1 VGGAGRVLAT
11 VAGGRVE
18 GQGVRGK
25 PTMTL
30 SPLLIRA
37 DASAQIGTGHIMRCL
52 ALAQA
57 WQAQGGAVTFASLK
71 TLPAALQTR
80 LQNEQIAL
88 HLLDTEPGSEDDARQ
103 TAALAAS
110 LGAAAVVVDG
120 YHFGGHYQYILKES
134 LYANRTDS
142 PRPEGEAGRVLA
154 TVAGGREEGLGV
166 RVLFIDDN
174 AHADHYYADFVLNQ
188 NIYAEESMYK
198 NREPYT
204 ILLLGTRYILLR
216 REFWRWRDNVG
227 RVPHIVN
234 NLLVTMGG
242 SDPENV
248 TAKVLD
254 ALELIDTAG
263 LEIVVIVGSS
273 NPHLPDLQRR
283 VGQSRHKMKFKQNVQ
298 SMPALMIWADAAI
311 SAAGTTTWEL
321 AFMGVPMALIAVA
334 ENQRQI
340 MQEMSGLQVALPLG
354 WHADATLESIAEAV
368 QELLL
373 SVPEGVRSLAVD
385 GFGVERVVHRLL
397 YPPLRFRRVKSEDCR
412 IIWEWANDPIT
423 RAASFSSEPIAW
435 ETHVEWFYRKLDD
448 RFCVFLIAEA
458 VDGTPVGQVRYDR
471 DKNKWIISVSVAP
484 EFRGLGYGTA
494 IIALSLDEF
503 QYRHFAVHAYIK
515 PDNLASIRAF
525 EKAGFV
531 DQGMA
536 TVKDSPAI
544 HYVYSRFPSP

>member
-1 VGGAGRVLAT
+1 MSIGT
-11 VAGGRVE
+11 
-18 GQGVRGK
+18 
-25 PTMTL
+25 
-30 SPLLIRA
+30 LLIRA

-57 WQAQGGAVTFASLK
+57 WQAQDGAVTFATLK
-71 TLPAALQTR
+71 TLPDALQTR
-80 LQNEQIAL
+80 LQNELFAL

-120 YHFGGHYQYILKES
+120 YHFGGDYQYTLKS
-134 LYANRTDS
+134 T
-142 PRPEGEAGRVLA
+142 
-154 TVAGGREEGLGV
+154 GLKL
-166 RVLFIDDN
+166 LFIDDN

-188 NIYAEESMYK
+188 NIYATESMYA
-198 NREPYT
+198 NREPHT
-204 ILLLGTRYILLR
+204 VLLLGPRYVMLR

-254 ALELIDTAG
+254 ALELIGTAG

-283 VGQSRHKMKFKQNVQ
+283 VGQSRQKIKLKQNVQ

-340 MQEMSGLQVALPLG
+340 MQEMSGLQAALPLG
-354 WHADATLESIAEAV
+354 WHADTTPDSIAEAV

-373 SVPEGVRSLAVD
+373 SVPEGVRQLAVD
-385 GFGVERVVHRLL
+385 GLGVERVVRRLR
-397 YPPLRFRRVKSEDCR
+397 YPPLRFRRVEEADCR
-412 IIWEWANDPIT
+412 RIWEWANDPIT
-423 RAASFSSEPIAW
+423 RAASFSSEPIGW
-435 ETHVEWFYRKLDD
+435 ETHVDWFYRKLDD
-448 RFCVFLIAEA
+448 SSCQFFIAE
-458 VDGTPVGQVRYDR
+458 DSKGTPVGQVRYDR
-471 DKNKWIISVSVAP
+471 DKDKWIISVSVAP
-484 EFRGLGYGTA
+484 EFRGRGYGMA
-494 IIALSLDEF
+494 IIALSIDELSP
-503 QYRHFAVHAYIK
+503 YHGIIHAYIK
-515 PDNLASIRAF
+515 PDNRASIRAF
-525 EKAGFV
+525 EKTGFV
-531 DQGMA
+531 DQGMT
-536 TVKDSPAI
+536 TVKNSPAR
-544 HYVYSRFPSP
+544 HYVYTRNPS